1 MAVSSLSTCIPEE
14 LTTLPWGERC
24 AAPAFPQVLA
34 CAACESKLI
43 GLEMPPELTLSEDGG
58 VAKEA

>member
-1 MAVSSLSTCIPEE
+1 MTF
-14 LTTLPWGERC
+14 PWGERC
-24 AAPAFPQVLA
+24 AAPAFPQVLT

-43 GLEMPPELTLSEDGG
+43 GSEMPPELTLSEDGG